1 MSAPGS
7 GHALLIVGHGT
18 RDDAGREQSRRLLAA
33 VRDLRPG
40 LRAELGFL
48 ELCPPPVAE
57 VAADLADAGTG
68 EVVVAPLVLLAASH
82 AKGHVPAAVERARR
96 AHPAVRFR
104 YARPLGVHPEV
115 IALLDDRL
123 RAAVP
128 EEERPVTAV
137 ALIGRGAT
145 DPDANGDVAK
155 VARLLW
161 EGREWP
167 LVEPGFVSLAEP
179 AVPGVLDRCRA
190 LGAERIAVLPY
201 FLFTGVLVRRVH
213 DQARSWA
220 RRHPGVEVTTAAPLG
235 PDERIARLVLD
246 RHDQARAGRARAN
259 CDTCQYRVALPG
271 HEARVGAAQ
280 RLHHHPDDPGT
291 HDHATRAHDSQGDGR
306 SAP

>member
-1 MSAPGS
+1 MS

-18 RDDAGREQSRRLLAA
+18 RDDAGREQSRRLLTA
-33 VRDLRPG
+33 VRDLRPD

-57 VAADLADAGTG
+57 VAADLAGDGAG

-96 AHPAVRFR
+96 AHPGIRFR

-115 IALLDDRL
+115 VALLDERL

-128 EEERPVTAV
+128 EQWRAETAV

-179 AVPGVLDRCRA
+179 AVPDVLDRCHA
-190 LGAERIAVLPY
+190 LGAERVVVLPY
-201 FLFTGVLVRRVH
+201 FLFTGVLVRRVR
-213 DQARSWA
+213 DQAIAWA
-220 RRHPGVEVTTAAPLG
+220 RRHPGVEVATAAPLG
-235 PDERIARLVLD
+235 PDERVARLLLA
-246 RHDQARAGRARAN
+246 RHDQARDGQARAN

-271 HEARVGAAQ
+271 YEGRVGAAQ

-291 HDHATRAHDSQGDGR
+291 RDDGTRDDGTHDGGHDHGR